1 MKLHSGLRN
10 LRAIGN
16 HPPIITSDLLPYGR
30 SEVLL
35 KDIFIAYIFLLP
47 FVYMHIAQNSAL
59 CIITSPTLCPVHDP
73 KSRARSRDAIFM

>member
-10 LRAIGN
+10 LKAIGN

-35 KDIFIAYIFLLP
+35 KGIFIAYIFLLP

-59 CIITSPTLCPVHDP
+59 CIITSHLVP
-73 KSRARSRDAIFM
+73 RS